1 MANLKNKTILGFIL
15 LIGYIAISVAI
26 YFFSAGRLDLP
37 FAWVY
42 FSLNLVLGLAFSA
55 VMAGTNPELI
65 AERVKP
71 GPGEQDRVFKGVG
84 LPLVVLKLILA
95 GLDAGRYHWT
105 APVSAV
111 VQVTALILVVVGY
124 FVLAWATFTNRF
136 FSSAVRLQ
144 PDRQQVVIDKGP
156 YAVVRHPGYIGAILY
171 LPFSGL
177 ALGSWV
183 ATVIAGIPLILL
195 ILRRT
200 LLEDAM
206 LRRGLPGYDA
216 YAARPESDTASYR
229 ASGSSFCW

>member
-1 MANLKNKTILGFIL
+1 MANPSSKTILAFIL
-15 LIGYIAISVAI
+15 LIGYVAISAAI
-26 YFFSAGRLDLP
+26 YFFSAGRIDLP
-37 FAWVY
+37 FAWLY

-55 VMAGTNPELI
+55 VMARTNPELI
-65 AERVKP
+65 AERIKP
-71 GPGEQDRVFKGVG
+71 GPGEQDRLFKSAG
-84 LPLVVLKLILA
+84 LALIIFKLILA
-95 GLDAGRYHWT
+95 GLDVGRYHWT

-111 VQVTALILVVVGY
+111 VQITALIFVIVGY

-156 YAVVRHPGYIGAILY
+156 YALVRHPGYIGAILY

-183 ATVIAGIPLILL
+183 ATVAVGIPLVLL

-206 LRRGLPGYDA
+206 LHRGLPGYAA
-216 YAARPESDTASYR
+216 YAARVQYR
-229 ASGSSFCW
+229 LLPGVW